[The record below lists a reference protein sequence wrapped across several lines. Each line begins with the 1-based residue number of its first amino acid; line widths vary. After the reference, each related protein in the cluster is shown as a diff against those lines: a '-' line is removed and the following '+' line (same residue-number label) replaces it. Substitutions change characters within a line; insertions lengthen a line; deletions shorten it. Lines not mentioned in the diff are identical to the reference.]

1 MTRGTASESGMTSQ
15 IYEYLLEKIQSCEYP
30 PGEEINEKTLMEDT
44 GFGRTP
50 LREALHALQ
59 RDGLVEIF
67 PRKGMRI
74 SPITTSGV
82 NEVFQLRL
90 LIEPEIVERYAP
102 LYSRLA
108 LIDFADRFDQMT
120 AENLQ
125 DHYALDLDFHTFLMG
140 ITQNQRLIS
149 VHREI
154 MIHTQRLSRH
164 AVKPGAAQLEQ
175 DRPEHLAIIN
185 ALLAGDPP
193 RARQA
198 LISHINQSL
207 VTALRALHGI
217 TNGEQPAAG

>member
-1 MTRGTASESGMTSQ
+1 
-15 IYEYLLEKIQSCEYP
+15 
-30 PGEEINEKTLMEDT
+30 
-44 GFGRTP
+44 
-50 LREALHALQ
+50 
-59 RDGLVEIF
+59 
-67 PRKGMRI
+67 MRF
-74 SPITTSGV
+74 SPFTTSGT
-82 NEVFQLRL
+82 NEIFQLRL
-90 LIEPEIVERYAP
+90 LIEPEIVQRYAP
-102 LYSRLA
+102 LYPRLA
-108 LIDFADRFDQMT
+108 LMDFADRFDQVT

-140 ITQNQRLIS
+140 ITQNRRLIS

-164 AVKPGAAQLEQ
+164 AVKPGAAELEQ

-207 VTALRALHGI
+207 VTALRALRGI
-217 TNGEQPAAG
+217 ATDEQPTAG